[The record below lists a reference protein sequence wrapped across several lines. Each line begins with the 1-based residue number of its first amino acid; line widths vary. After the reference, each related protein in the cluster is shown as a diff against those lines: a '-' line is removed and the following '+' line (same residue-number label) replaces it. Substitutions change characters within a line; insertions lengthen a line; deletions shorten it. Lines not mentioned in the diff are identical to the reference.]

1 MVGQQ
6 IDDRKW
12 YGRFDKQE
20 ILKRTNG
27 ICACCGKKLTVKTMT
42 IEHVIPISRGGY
54 DGPANTIPLCEQ
66 CNKDKGNMLY
76 IPIWFYTAIAGTKL
90 SYELNEMFQKWFR
103 TVKQDF
109 DITLFPLIAPRNN
122 LLLQVGSNCSRL
134 DQRFMNKKKMYIRSN
149 VIQWHYTGKE
159 YMDEV
164 SAITDVDLRAL
175 RHTIKSL
182 TPELDPPVAL
192 YTCRK
197 LTSDKILCLAAI
209 SMDLAEKRA
218 IICIEWSE
226 LPKTYRPI
234 IYNSIIRM
242 LFNVMEIGDY
252 DLTDVI
258 FMVHEDD
265 EFAINEIESDGL
277 QFVAADA
284 MKQGL
289 ELRHRKFRISKADD
303 EDMRYACL
311 QIHKGPLEPKD
322 YVVPI

>member
-1 MVGQQ
+1 MIGQQ

-42 IEHVIPISRGGY
+42 VEHVIPISRGGY
-54 DGPANTIPLCEQ
+54 DSLPNTIALCEQ
-66 CNKDKGNMLY
+66 CNTDKSNMLY
-76 IPIWFYTAIAGTKL
+76 IPLWFYTAIAGTKL
-90 SYELNEMFQKWFR
+90 SYELTEMFVKWFR
-103 TVKQDF
+103 TVKDDF

-122 LLLQVGSNCSRL
+122 LLLQVGSNCTQL
-134 DQRFMNKKKMYIRSN
+134 NQKFMNKKNIYVRGN
-149 VIQWHYTGKE
+149 VIQWHYTGKD

-164 SAITDVDLRAL
+164 AAVTDTNLYNLRK
-175 RHTIKSL
+175 TIKSL

-226 LPKTYRPI
+226 LPKVYRPI
-234 IYNSIIRM
+234 IYNSIIRI

-258 FMVHEDD
+258 FMVHDD
-265 EFAINEIESDGL
+265 DIYAINEIENGGL
-277 QFVAADA
+277 KFVAADA

-289 ELRHRKFRISKADD
+289 ELRHRRFRVKNANDPD
-303 EDMRYACL
+303 LQYECL
-311 QIHKGPLEPKD
+311 QIHKGPLSLGD